1 MSANT
6 QAPTLPL
13 PPRDITALAATLL
26 ELDDMLVSC
35 MRCGFCQSVCPV
47 YGASLREADVTR
59 GKIAL
64 LENLARHIITDAESV
79 NDKLNRCLLCGSCQA
94 NCPSGVRIMDIFL
107 RARSIVRGYLG
118 LSPIKKIIFRGLLVR
133 PGLFD
138 GFMSLS
144 KTFQGLLIKD
154 NHNAAGTCQAP
165 LFSAIT
171 GNRHFPALAKKP
183 FHATTHALKEKAGS
197 GRPVAALFPGC
208 VSDKIFPQLAQATL
222 RILRKHQTG
231 IFLPSG
237 QNCCGIPALASGDR
251 KTFVQ
256 LVRQNL
262 AIFNSEPFDYLLTPC
277 ATCAATI
284 KEIWPG
290 FREDF
295 SPEEQATLKAMS
307 EKAID
312 ITAFTVDVL
321 KAELPESAQGGR
333 RVTYHDACHL
343 NKSLNVSS
351 QPRQILK
358 SLPGLEFVE
367 MPEADRCCGSG
378 GSFTLAYYD
387 LSKKIGQR
395 KRDNI
400 VSVKPDLVAAACPA
414 CMMQIMDMLSRN
426 GDNIQVKH
434 VAELYADSLSGVDS

>member
-1 MSANT
+1 
-6 QAPTLPL
+6 
-13 PPRDITALAATLL
+13 
-26 ELDDMLVSC
+26 
-35 MRCGFCQSVCPV
+35 MRCGFCQAVCPV
-47 YGASLREADVTR
+47 YGETLREADVTR

-64 LENLARHIITDAESV
+64 LDNLARYIITDAKAV

-94 NCPSGVRIMDIFL
+94 NCPSGVKIMDIFL
-107 RARSIVRGYLG
+107 RARSIVVGYLG
-118 LSPIKKIIFRGLLVR
+118 LSPIKKLIFRGLLVR

-138 GFMSLS
+138 SFMSLS
-144 KTFQGLLIKD
+144 KTFQKLFIKD
-154 NHNAAGTCQAP
+154 EHNAAGTCRAP
-165 LFSAIT
+165 LFSAFI
-171 GNRHFPALAKKP
+171 GDRHFPPLAKEP
-183 FHATTHALKEKAGS
+183 FHAAIHALEEKAGA

-208 VSDKIFPQLAQATL
+208 VSDKIFPQLAQATVK
-222 RILRKHQTG
+222 ILRQHQTG

-251 KTFVQ
+251 KTFNQ

-262 AIFNSEPFDYLLTPC
+262 AVFNSRPFDYLVTPC

-284 KEIWPG
+284 KEIWPK

-295 SPEEQATLKAMS
+295 SQEEQATLTAMS
-307 EKAID
+307 EKVID
-312 ITAFTVDVL
+312 ITAFIVDVL
-321 KAELPESAQGGR
+321 KTDLPESPQDGQ
-333 RVTYHDACHL
+333 RVTYHDSCHL
-343 NKSLNVSS
+343 KKSLNVSR

-358 SLPGLEFVE
+358 SIPGLEFVE

-414 CMMQIMDMLSRN
+414 CMMQIMDRLAQN
-426 GDNIQVKH
+426 GDNIPVRH
-434 VAELYADSLSGVDS
+434 VAELYADSLG